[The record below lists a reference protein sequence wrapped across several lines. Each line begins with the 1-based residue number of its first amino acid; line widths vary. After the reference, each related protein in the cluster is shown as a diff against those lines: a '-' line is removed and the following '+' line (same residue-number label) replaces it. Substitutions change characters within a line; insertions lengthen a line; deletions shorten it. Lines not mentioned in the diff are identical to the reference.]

1 MSILPHRRQKSL
13 FSWEDCE
20 NLGDLERLK
29 LALGHMPDEA
39 LMQDLE
45 AERGLRGRDDYPVRA
60 VWNSLIA
67 QIVFGHESIAS
78 LRRELSRNAQLRWM
92 CGFEGY
98 RVPSAAAY
106 TRFMIKLIDRT
117 AQIVGVFDTLVA
129 ELFEELDSSEGK
141 MLGAALG
148 IDAKFIQAHARATK
162 KALDPDGRR
171 DLDADYG
178 VKTRHR
184 KDGTKDKVLQYG
196 YQVHL
201 VADTTYELPVGFEVT
216 TASVAE
222 QPIAHQLM
230 GRLSRTHPGIVS
242 CCEVLTADRGYDTRP
257 FLMELWEKH
266 QIKGVIDIRNTWR
279 DEPEE
284 TRLLG
289 DWDNVVQ
296 DWQGR
301 VYCFCP
307 RTQTQRQMV
316 PGGFEKDRATV
327 KYRCPAWQYSSIECA
342 GRNQCQV
349 KSCFRVK
356 IAEDPRRFTAIPRGT
371 DRWKDL
377 YAQRTAVERIN
388 SRLDVSFGFERHY
401 IRGLARMKV
410 RVGMALSVM
419 LAMALGQ
426 IRNNKPDRMRS
437 LVGAA

>member
-1 MSILPHRRQKSL
+1 MSILPHREQKSL

-20 NLGDLERLK
+20 ALGDLQRLK
-29 LALGHMPDEA
+29 LALEHMPDEL

-60 VWNSLIA
+60 IWNSLIA
-67 QIVFGHESIAS
+67 QVVFGHESIAS

-92 CGFEGY
+92 CGFRGY
-98 RVPSAAAY
+98 RVPSAAVY
-106 TRFMIKLIDRT
+106 TRFMNKLIART
-117 AQIVGVFDTLVA
+117 EQVVEVFDSQVA
-129 ELFEELDSSEGK
+129 ELSAEFESAEGES
-141 MLGAALG
+141 LGEALG
-148 IDAKFIQAHARATK
+148 IDAKFIQAHARPGK
-162 KALDPDGRR
+162 KGLDPDGRR

-178 VKTRHR
+178 VKTRYR
-184 KDGTKDKVLQYG
+184 KDGTKEKVPQFG

-216 TASVAE
+216 TASIAE
-222 QPIAHQLM
+222 QPVAHRMMQ
-230 GRLSRTHPGIVS
+230 RLSRRHPAIVD
-242 CCEVLTADRGYDTRP
+242 CCEVLSADRGYDTGP
-257 FLMELWEKH
+257 FLLELWEEYR
-266 QIKGVIDIRNTWR
+266 IKGVIDIRNTWQ

-284 TRLLG
+284 SRLLG
-289 DWDNVVQ
+289 DWANVAQ

-307 RTQTQRQMV
+307 KTQTQREM
-316 PGGFEKDRATV
+316 PSGGFEKDRGTV
-327 KYRCPAWQYSSIECA
+327 KYRCPAWQYSSVQCA
-342 GRNQCQV
+342 GRDECRV

-356 IAEDPRRFTAIPRGT
+356 MAEDPRRFTAVPRGT
-371 DRWKDL
+371 HRWKDL

-419 LAMALGQ
+419 LAMALGH
-426 IRNNKPDRMRS
+426 IRNKTPDRMRS

>member
-1 MSILPHRRQKSL
+1 MSILPHQRQKSL

-141 MLGAALG
+141 MLGEALG

-307 RTQTQRQMV
+307 RTQTQRQMP